1 MEKVLYFSLILSA
14 ISVCG
19 GRIVK
24 VPEGPLVRVEGQAV
38 VMRCDVSEYEGPRDQ
53 DFEWTVQQGD
63 KEVQLISTFDSQYPS
78 SVFIDRVR
86 SGDISVKKL
95 SDSSAQLQIKKV
107 RATDS
112 AVYRCHTPSTDNTV
126 SGNYAAEVE
135 LRVIGDT
142 LKVVPKIP
150 QPTVSQGSLL
160 ELYCNVTRAFTEHT
174 SISVTWSVKKAT
186 TTEDLLTV
194 GPGDKMTPGSYYSQ
208 RYADGGLRL
217 DLPGGGI
224 YGLMVT
230 DIRPEDQGEYVC
242 MAREWTRQ
250 ADGSLHKILEK
261 MEKMGN
267 VTVTP
272 TAQSLMVAVG
282 MNSTTVNVGDT
293 LNLTCS
299 ITLDNLV
306 SRGLD
311 VTWQFSDGTTSSAPK
326 VLVRLDR
333 DGVVSKSSEQI
344 GLLRLT
350 DLGFRLLLRRA
361 VSSDSG
367 NYSCL
372 VRVWLPQGAGKWYQ
386 AAEKTSS
393 PAQVKVTQL
402 DPEYQVALR
411 SVVTPQ
417 FTGDPTELLC
427 QVNSVLHMQASRLG
441 VTWLY
446 TETTAVNQIRSP
458 VTVGSLNE
466 RGSLLPGQDYK
477 TRLEAGDIALIRSE
491 PDSFTLRLLHARNT
505 DMGSYV
511 CNVTAWT
518 QNRNG
523 AWDRTKDVS
532 SSPVTVQWTLKT
544 PVLSVAAHR
553 VREASTGGSTFE
565 MSCQVTGQNLQ
576 RPGYSVVILTQE
588 AQGAK
593 PRKVLS
599 LTADSVMQLEEWA
612 EPSRVDSVVLEKTG
626 PLEYRFRLYGV
637 QVSDRG
643 LYYCEVTAWT
653 RDQGS
658 EWIRAVSAESNK
670 MEIAFEDTGPVFN
683 VSIHSDKHAVS
694 LGETAKLLC
703 TLTVKGASPN
713 TGDLSFEVRWFQSRM
728 QAMENGGVGP
738 LIGMDRWGVVRKS
751 GSNGSCDCSLERSGP
766 LNFVLT
772 VHGVQYEDVG
782 EYYCTATPWLF
793 SPTTGAW
800 SNSHELTSSPIYLS
814 VQLALWESLKM
825 PVLYGIGASVL
836 MAIVS
841 VLLGIAGARC
851 CHKSIGTSPRSRS
864 KLVDLEMD

>member
-1 MEKVLYFSLILSA
+1 ML
-14 ISVCG
+14 CG

-272 TAQSLMVAVG
+272 T
-282 MNSTTVNVGDT
+282 
-293 LNLTCS
+293 
-299 ITLDNLV
+299 
-306 SRGLD
+306 
-311 VTWQFSDGTTSSAPK
+311 
-326 VLVRLDR
+326 
-333 DGVVSKSSEQI
+333 
-344 GLLRLT
+344 
-350 DLGFRLLLRRA
+350 
-361 VSSDSG
+361 
-367 NYSCL
+367 
-372 VRVWLPQGAGKWYQ
+372 
-386 AAEKTSS
+386 
-393 PAQVKVTQL
+393 